1 MEVFRCPSCHLALWE
16 PVTVSCG
23 HSFCRRCL
31 GEDSPA
37 KCCVC
42 GDKLVLPGSRTLQ
55 CNVLL
60 CDLLEKC
67 LDKDTRVARLK
78 ADSEDL
84 LRSGNYKGA
93 LKILQKGVGL
103 EQVAAVIMAPMGA
116 RANSEMLRG

>member
-1 MEVFRCPSCHLALWE
+1 MEVFLCPSCRLSLWE

-31 GEDSPA
+31 EGNWPS

-42 GDKLVLPGSRTLQ
+42 GDKLVPLGSRTVQ

-60 CDLLEKC
+60 CDLLGKC
-67 LDKDTRVARLK
+67 LGKDTRVARLK
-78 ADSEDL
+78 VDLEDL

-93 LKILQKGVGL
+93 LQALQKGIELGKQCVSPKD
-103 EQVAAVIMAPMGA
+103 A
-116 RANSEMLRG
+116 S